1 MATSLATRFGLRHTS
16 YAHVVASCAFACAFL
31 FGCVEVAAQA
41 YPSKPVRVVVPFPA
55 GGGADIIGRAIAQKL
70 GETFGQQFIV
80 DNRAGAFS
88 SIGTEIAARS
98 VPDGYTLLI
107 IGPNHV
113 SNPYLMRKIPYDAI
127 KDFAPIS
134 LLTSASYVLIVHPS
148 LPVRSVKDLIAL
160 ARARPGQID
169 YGSGGTGT
177 ASHLGMELFKMMA
190 KVNLQHVPYKGGPA
204 MLTDVLGGQI
214 QVGYD
219 NILTTIPQLRAGRL
233 RALALSGAK
242 RTPLLPELPTMAESG
257 LPGYDIAVWQGLLA
271 PAGTPENIIARLHEV
286 TATVM
291 QKPDMRE
298 SMLAKGADVVA
309 NTPQEFRAFIKV
321 ELEKAGR
328 SSAKRT
334 SGWISCSALHSINSR
349 KTRAGMRTH

>member
-1 MATSLATRFGLRHTS
+1 MKMRWQIAAGFAL
-16 YAHVVASCAFACAFL
+16 ACAL
-31 FGCVEVAAQA
+31 MAGTVELGAQTTSPFDKSSGGSGQA
-41 YPSKPVRVVVPFPA
+41 YPSKTVRVIVPFPA
-55 GGGADIIGRAIAQKL
+55 GGGADIIGRALAQKL
-70 GETFGQQFIV
+70 GESFGQQFIV

-88 SIGTEIAARS
+88 SIGTELAARA

-107 IGPNHV
+107 IGPNHA
-113 SNPYLMRKIPYDAI
+113 SNPHLMRKISYDAI

-134 LLTSASYVLIVHPS
+134 LLTSASYILIVHPS

-190 KVNLQHVPYKGGPA
+190 NIDMQHVPYKGGPA

-233 RALALSGAK
+233 RALAVSGAR
-242 RTPLLPELPTMAESG
+242 RTPSLPELPTMAEAG
-257 LPGYDIAVWQGLLA
+257 LPGYDIAVWQGVLA
-271 PAGTPENIIARLHEV
+271 PAGTPEAIIARLHEASV
-286 TATVM
+286 TAM
-291 QKPDMRE
+291 QKPEMRE
-298 SMLAKGADVVA
+298 SMLAKGADVVT
-309 NTPQEFRAFIKV
+309 NTPQEFRAFIRT
-321 ELEKAGR
+321 ELEKAGQ
-328 SSAKRT
+328 
-334 SGWISCSALHSINSR
+334 IVR
-349 KTRAGMRTH
+349 KANVRLD